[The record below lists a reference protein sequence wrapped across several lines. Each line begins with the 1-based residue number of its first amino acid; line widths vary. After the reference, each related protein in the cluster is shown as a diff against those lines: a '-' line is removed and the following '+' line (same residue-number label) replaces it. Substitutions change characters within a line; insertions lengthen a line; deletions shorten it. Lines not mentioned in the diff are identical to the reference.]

1 MIKERNL
8 DPSLKSTIQ
17 GASLPGAAEKFY
29 VCKEGGQPKTFWEN
43 KVPGDKI
50 FNNPSSGAGTAITA
64 ALAAATSGRND
75 VIHLSPDSHSIG
87 AALTW
92 NKNMTHLV
100 GMYPESRMNQRSRIG
115 QSAALANMMT
125 VSGYGNL
132 FANLYFMYGTSSATN
147 LNLLSVT
154 GDRNSFHNC
163 HFGGPMHVTPADQ
176 ATFNLIN
183 LACGE
188 VFFKNCVFGIE
199 TVLWTNGDMM
209 RYYGASDRSLRAIFE
224 NCIFLMRAD
233 NNQVNFITTVAGMGN
248 GFAIYK
254 NCQFI
259 NWGTGLTLAIDGAGV
274 GTAFKQFFDINCSIV
289 GATDVIA
296 AANEATVYAGHGNFL
311 SGADEDNI
319 LACSPDH
326 TA

>member
-50 FNNPSSGAGTAITA
+50 FNNPSSGAGTAIAA

-75 VIHLSPDSHSIG
+75 VIHLSPDSHTVG
-87 AALTW
+87 VAQTW
-92 NKNMTHLV
+92 NKNMTHLI
-100 GMYPESRMNQRSRIG
+100 GMYPESKMNQRSRIG
-115 QSAALANMMT
+115 HSVTISPMFT

-132 FANLYFMYGTSSATN
+132 FANLYFMYGLANATD
-147 LNLLSVT
+147 LNLLTVS
-154 GDRNSFHNC
+154 GDRNNFHNC
-163 HFGGPMHVTPADQ
+163 HFGGPTNATPADE
-176 ATFNLIN
+176 ATYNLVN
-183 LACGE
+183 LTCGE
-188 VFFKNCVFGIE
+188 VYFKNCTFGLDTI
-199 TVLWTNGDMM
+199 LWTDGDML
-209 RYYGASDRSLRAIFE
+209 RFYGATDRSLRAVFE
-224 NCIFLMRAD
+224 DCVFLMRAD

-248 GFAIYK
+248 GFAIFK
-254 NCQFI
+254 RCLFI
-259 NWGTGLTLAIDGAGV
+259 NLGTTLTLAIDGAGV
-274 GTAFKQFFDINCSIV
+274 GTAFKHIFDISTTIV

-296 AANEATVYAGHGNFL
+296 AANEGTVFMGHGNFKT
-311 SGADEDNI
+311 GADEDNG
-319 LACSPDH
+319 LACTPDH

>member
-1 MIKERNL
+1 MIKEKNL
-8 DPSLKSTIQ
+8 DPSLVSKIQ
-17 GASLPGAAEKFY
+17 GASMHGAAKQFY
-29 VCKEGGQPKTFWEN
+29 VCKEGGQANTFWGQRN
-43 KVPGDKI
+43 PGVLYS
-50 FNNPSSGAGTAITA
+50 NPSSGAGTAITK

-75 VIHLSPDSHSIG
+75 VINLSPDSHNVG
-87 AALTW
+87 AAITW
-92 NKNMTHLV
+92 NKNMTHLI
-100 GMYPESRMNQRSRIG
+100 GMYPEARMNQRSRIG
-115 QSAALANMMT
+115 QTAALANMLT

-132 FANLYFMYGTSSATN
+132 LANLYFMYGTDDAAN

-163 HFGGPMHVTPADQ
+163 HFGGPMHDTPADE
-176 ATFNLIN
+176 ATFNLVN

-199 TVLWTNGDMM
+199 TVLWTDGDML
-209 RYYGASDRSLRAIFE
+209 RFYGASDRSLRAIFE

-248 GFAIYK
+248 GFAIFK
-254 NCQFI
+254 NCMFI
-259 NWGTGLTLAIDGAGV
+259 NPGTALTLAIDGTGV
-274 GTAFKQFFDINCSIV
+274 GTAFKHIMDINTTIV

-296 AANEATVYAGHGNFL
+296 AAQEATVYMGHGNFL
-311 SGADEDNI
+311 TGAAIDNG
-319 LACSPDH
+319 LAASPDH

>member
-1 MIKERNL
+1 MIKEKNL
-8 DPSLKSTIQ
+8 DPSLISKMQ
-17 GASLPGAAEKFY
+17 GVSGSAEKFY
-29 VCKEGGQPKTFWEN
+29 VCKAGGQPNTYWGQRN
-43 KVPGDKI
+43 PGKLYSS
-50 FNNPSSGAGTAITA
+50 PSSGVGTAITD
-64 ALAAATSGRND
+64 ALDACTSGRND
-75 VIHLSPDSHSIG
+75 IVNLSPDSHTHG
-87 AALTW
+87 QVVW
-92 NKNMTHLV
+92 NKNMTHLI

-115 QSAALANMMT
+115 HSAALANMMT

-132 FANLYFMYGTSSATN
+132 FANLYFMYGIDDAAC

-154 GDRNSFHNC
+154 GDRNNFINC
-163 HFGGPMHVTPADQ
+163 HFGGPMHDTPADE

-188 VFFKNCVFGIE
+188 VFFKDCVFGIE
-199 TVLWTNGDMM
+199 TVLWSDGDMF
-209 RYYGASDRSLRAIFE
+209 RYYGAADRSLRATFE

-259 NWGTGLTLAIDGAGV
+259 NWGTGLTLAIDGTGV

-289 GATDVIA
+289 GATDVIT

-319 LACSPDH
+319 LACQPDH